1 MKLVLRHCSKLCGL
15 CVAQFQGYH
24 CLVVMVPFIATILQ
38 QMVVKG
44 LGERV
49 GVLLKMH
56 QVAVW
61 TKGWL
66 GFPFHRSALWVVV
79 FGEGKDF
86 NCLN

>member
-1 MKLVLRHCSKLCGL
+1 MKLVLRHCSKMCGL
-15 CVAQFQGYH
+15 CVAQFQEYH
-24 CLVVMVPFIATILQ
+24 CLVVMGDAVPFIATILQ

-61 TKGWL
+61 TKAGWL
-66 GFPFHRSALWVVV
+66 PLSQVCFMGGGVWGRERF
-79 FGEGKDF
+79 
-86 NCLN
+86 